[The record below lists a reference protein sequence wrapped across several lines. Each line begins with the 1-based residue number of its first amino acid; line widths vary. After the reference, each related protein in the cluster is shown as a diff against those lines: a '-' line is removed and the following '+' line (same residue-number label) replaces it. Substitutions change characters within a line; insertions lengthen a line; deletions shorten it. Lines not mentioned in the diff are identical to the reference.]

1 MRYLFVVFLVLIIS
15 KIGLGQN
22 IVFDFEKVP
31 KESGFKM
38 DGYWIWGG
46 SMIKVGSTYHLF
58 ASRWKKTGPFPEG
71 YRLNSEIVRA
81 TSKSPLGPF
90 LFEEVIIG
98 ERDRSF
104 WDSNMAHNP
113 TLHRIGDEF
122 VLFYIGSDF
131 TTYSENSKSLI
142 RRIGYASSQSI
153 SGPWKRSDQPLIN
166 SESNNPAILIDG
178 STVKLFYRDENLK
191 VLLAEAD
198 FYKGPYIIKN
208 DDLWPDCKLED
219 FYAFKA
225 NNQFHLIC
233 EDNIGGVSGHERW
246 GIHLYSEDG
255 VKGWKKYNP
264 VVVYDHDILFTDNS
278 VLKCT
283 RRERPQLL
291 IENGEITYLMN
302 GVYDGENSWCQPV
315 KLKHSIKIEN

>member
-1 MRYLFVVFLVLIIS
+1 M
-15 KIGLGQN
+15 GLGQN

-90 LFEEVIIG
+90 LFEEVVIG
-98 ERDRSF
+98 ERNRSF
-104 WDSNMAHNP
+104 WDSNMTHNP
-113 TLHRIGDEF
+113 TIQRIGDEF

-131 TTYSENSKSLI
+131 TTYSENSKMLI
-142 RRIGYASSQSI
+142 RRIGYASSKSI
-153 SGPWKRSDQPLIN
+153 TGPWKRSEKPLIN

-178 STVKLFYRDENLK
+178 SKVKLFYRDENLK
-191 VLLAEAD
+191 VFLAEAD
-198 FYKGPYIIKN
+198 IYKGPYEIKN

-219 FYAFKA
+219 FY
-225 NNQFHLIC
+225 
-233 EDNIGGVSGHERW
+233 
-246 GIHLYSEDG
+246 
-255 VKGWKKYNP
+255 
-264 VVVYDHDILFTDNS
+264 
-278 VLKCT
+278 VLKQIISFT
-283 RRERPQLL
+283 LL
-291 IENGEITYLMN
+291 A
-302 GVYDGENSWCQPV
+302 
-315 KLKHSIKIEN
+315 KIILAE

>member
-1 MRYLFVVFLVLIIS
+1 MRYLFVVFLVLIIF

-315 KLKHSIKIEN
+315 KLKQSIKTEN

>member
-15 KIGLGQN
+15 KIGLGQS